1 MFSVLMKTK
10 ILLLCHI
17 KLLYDRGKMTRVDK
31 FLLCEKYGR
40 EFVHFFCKCTWNMYS
55 ESRSFR
61 LGEAPVFSYNIY
73 VRNAE
78 ATAGSCQ
85 CKKGGYKV
93 KEKKKGRAQ
102 KKSKQSFLSKLKMN
116 KELLIL
122 SAPGAIWFLLFAYLP
137 LFGILV
143 AFKQY
148 RLSGNFFESLI
159 NSKFVGL
166 DNFKFL
172 FSSGDAWIIL
182 RNTVLYNAAFIILG
196 VVLPV
201 IVALLLNELR
211 NKGMTKVY
219 QSSMFLP
226 YFLSWVVVSY
236 CVYAFLNPE
245 KGYFNSIIQQFGGEG
260 ISWYTE
266 KGLWPFI
273 IIIMSQGKGIG
284 YNTVVY
290 LASICGIN
298 KTYYEA
304 AVIDGATKW
313 QQMKYITLPL
323 LKPVITILLI
333 MAVGGIFKSDFG
345 LFYQLPRD
353 SGPLYPV
360 TNVLDTYIFRALQT
374 NGEIGMSSAAALFQS
389 VVGFIMIM
397 GANKLVSKIDEENA
411 LF

>member
-1 MFSVLMKTK
+1 M
-10 ILLLCHI
+10 
-17 KLLYDRGKMTRVDK
+17 
-31 FLLCEKYGR
+31 
-40 EFVHFFCKCTWNMYS
+40 
-55 ESRSFR
+55 
-61 LGEAPVFSYNIY
+61 
-73 VRNAE
+73 
-78 ATAGSCQ
+78 
-85 CKKGGYKV
+85 
-93 KEKKKGRAQ
+93 KEKKKGKPEKKEKQ
-102 KKSKQSFLSKLKMN
+102 KFLSKLKMN
-116 KELLIL
+116 KELLLL
-122 SAPGAIWFLLFAYLP
+122 SAPGAVWFLLFAYLP

-159 NSKFVGL
+159 SSKFVGF

-245 KGYFNSIIQQFGGEG
+245 KGYFNSIIQQFGGKG

-273 IIIMSQGKGIG
+273 IIIMSQWKGIG

-313 QQMKYITLPL
+313 QQIKYITMPL

-389 VVGFIMIM
+389 VVGFVMIM

>member
-1 MFSVLMKTK
+1 MSIFKEM
-10 ILLLCHI
+10 
-17 KLLYDRGKMTRVDK
+17 
-31 FLLCEKYGR
+31 
-40 EFVHFFCKCTWNMYS
+40 CT
-55 ESRSFR
+55 ER
-61 LGEAPVFSYNIY
+61 
-73 VRNAE
+73 
-78 ATAGSCQ
+78 
-85 CKKGGYKV
+85 KGG
-93 KEKKKGRAQ
+93 Q
-102 KKSKQSFLSKLKMN
+102 KLKQSKNKVPKQGFWNRVKNN

-122 SAPGAIWFLLFAYLP
+122 SMPGAVWFILFAYLP
-137 LFGILV
+137 LFGVLV
-143 AFKQY
+143 AFKKY
-148 RLSGNFFESLI
+148 RLSGGFFQSLI
-159 NSKFVGL
+159 ESEFVGF

-182 RNTVLYNAAFIILG
+182 RNTVLYNFTFIILG

-211 NKGMTKVY
+211 NKGMAKIY

-236 CVYAFLNPE
+236 CLFAFLNPE
-245 KGYFNSIIQQFGGEG
+245 KGYFNNILQQFGHDG

-266 KGLWPFI
+266 KGYWPFI
-273 IIIMSQGKGIG
+273 IIFMSQWKGIG

-290 LASICGIN
+290 LASICGID

-304 AVIDGATKW
+304 AVLDGASKW
-313 QQMKYITLPL
+313 QQIKYVTLPL

-333 MAVGGIFKSDFG
+333 MAVGGIFKADFG
-345 LFYQLPRD
+345 LFFQLPKD

-360 TNVLDTYIFRALQT
+360 TNVLDTYIFRALKA

-389 VVGFIMIM
+389 TVGFVLIMI
-397 GANKLVSKIDEENA
+397 ANKIVSKIDNENA